1 VASLTKRS
9 AGLVAACIGLSAS
22 AANAETLAD
31 AVALAYQSNP
41 TLQSARAQL
50 RAIDEEYVQARAGY
64 RPTVELRA
72 QPVLQQGPQQGL
84 FGTQPDKWSNSSTA
98 DVEINQPLFTS
109 GSVGWGVAAASSDIR
124 SARQAL
130 RSTEAQVLQG
140 VVQAYVDVRRDQRIV
155 GALES
160 EVGILQN
167 QLDDV
172 TARQKAGDVTRTDVE
187 QSLTQLETSRSA
199 LTLAQGQLQ
208 VSRSEYFAVVGQN
221 PGDLAPEPPLPGL
234 PTTIDEAYAAA
245 QTNNPN
251 LIQAEE
257 TEKAASARISQ
268 AKAQYRPSIAITSTY
283 GYTGPIVPFSSKTQD
298 SVFTVGALVTV
309 PLFTGG
315 IAQSNVRK
323 AVETDKSDRF
333 SIEATRRQVV
343 QAVSNA
349 WNTALANR
357 ASATAE
363 ERAVVTARRY
373 FSDTEQEYRVGQRS
387 TLDVL
392 IAEQALRGA
401 EVAAAQAEHDCY
413 LAQAAL
419 LAAVGR
425 LEAADLV
432 ANVPVYDPAESFRRV
447 GTKGAV
453 PWEDLIEGF
462 DKIGAP
468 LPEHPKV
475 LTAPDLASHPV
486 LRDGPQIPP
495 DASPATSNP
504 TAPLQGTT
512 SPATPPGLGDDR
524 GAPYTPARASGPPS

>member
-1 VASLTKRS
+1 MARLTKLS
-9 AGLVAACIGLSAS
+9 TGLVAACIGLSTS

-41 TLQSARAQL
+41 TLQGARAQV
-50 RAIDEEYVQARAGY
+50 RAVDEEYVQARAGY
-64 RPTVELRA
+64 RPTAEVRA
-72 QPVLQQGPQQGL
+72 QPTLQQGPQQV
-84 FGTQPDKWSNSSTA
+84 FFSTVPDKWSNSNTA
-98 DVEINQPLFTS
+98 DVEIDQPLFTS
-109 GSVGWGVAAASSDIR
+109 GAVGWGVEAASGDIR

-130 RSTEAQVLQG
+130 RSTESQVLQG

-187 QSLTQLETSRSA
+187 QSLTQLETSRSS

-245 QTNNPN
+245 QANNPN

-257 TEKAASARISQ
+257 AEKAASARISQ
-268 AKAQYRPSIAITSTY
+268 AKAQYRPSIEITSSY
-283 GYTGPIVPFSSKTQD
+283 GYTGPVVPFSSKTQD
-298 SVFTVGALVTV
+298 SVFTVGAVVTV

-315 IAQSNVRK
+315 LAQSNVRK
-323 AVETDKSDRF
+323 AIETDNSNRF

-343 QAVSNA
+343 QSVSNA

-357 ASATAE
+357 ASATAD
-363 ERAVVTARRY
+363 ERAVETARRY

-392 IAEQALRGA
+392 IAEQALRSS

-432 ANVPVYDPAESFRRV
+432 ADVPVYDPAESFRKVRA
-447 GTKGAV
+447 KGAV
-453 PWEDLIEGF
+453 PWEDAIAGL
-462 DKIGAP
+462 DKIGSP
-468 LPEHPKV
+468 LPEHPKP
-475 LTAPDLASHPV
+475 LTAPDVASHPV
-486 LRDGPQIPP
+486 LRDGPQIPV
-495 DASPATSNP
+495 DAAPATSNP
-504 TAPLQGTT
+504 TAPLPGTT

-524 GAPYTPARASGPPS
+524 GAPYTPPSSPVPSP

>member
-1 VASLTKRS
+1 V
-9 AGLVAACIGLSAS
+9 
-22 AANAETLAD
+22 
-31 AVALAYQSNP
+31 
-41 TLQSARAQL
+41 

-64 RPTVELRA
+64 RPTAEGRA
-72 QPVLQQGPQQGL
+72 QTTLQHAQQTQL
-84 FGTQPDKWSNSSTA
+84 FLGQTDNWTNSGTATL
-98 DVEINQPLFTS
+98 EIDQPLFTS
-109 GSVGWGVAAASSDIR
+109 GAVGWGVAAASSDIR

-130 RSTEAQVLQG
+130 RSTEAQVLQA

-187 QSLTQLETSRSA
+187 QSLAQLETSRSS

-208 VSRSEYFAVVGQN
+208 VSRSEYVAAVGQN

-234 PTTIDEAYAAA
+234 PTTIDEAFTVA
-245 QTNNPN
+245 QANNPT
-251 LIQAEE
+251 LMQAEE
-257 TEKAASARISQ
+257 AEKAASARISQ
-268 AKAQYRPSIAITSTY
+268 AKAQYRPQVTLTTTY
-283 GYTGPIVPFSSKTQD
+283 GDTGPVVPFVDKTEQRE
-298 SVFTVGALVTV
+298 FTVSAQVTV
-309 PLFTGG
+309 PMFTGG
-315 IAQSNVRK
+315 LAQSNVRK
-323 AVETDKSDRF
+323 AVETDNSDRF
-333 SIEATRRQVV
+333 NIEVTRRQVV

-357 ASATAE
+357 ASATAD
-363 ERAVVTARRY
+363 ERAVQTARRY

-401 EVAAAQAEHDCY
+401 EVSAAQAEHDGY
-413 LAQAAL
+413 LAQTAL

-432 ANVPVYDPAESFRRV
+432 ADVPVYDPAESFRNVRL
-447 GTKGAV
+447 KGAV
-453 PWEDLIEGF
+453 PWEAVIEGF
-462 DKIGAP
+462 DKIGSP
-468 LPEHPKV
+468 LPERERP
-475 LTAPDLASHPV
+475 LTAPDAATHPV
-486 LRDGPQIPP
+486 LRDGPPIPA
-495 DASPATSNP
+495 DAAPATSNP
-504 TAPLQGTT
+504 TAPLPRTT

-524 GAPYTPARASGPPS
+524 GAAYSPTSEPWETMLEGSAASGVKDRGASSAPGPGAP